1 MNIKSL
7 IVKSSSLILVLIL
20 LLGFLLRSNN
30 LSTWPR
36 PGATFDEYAW
46 TWQGIS
52 LIKNHVPSSWSPHPE
67 YKNFK
72 HVIYQKTHFRMV
84 TPFLEHPPVFGLVAG
99 AFAILNG
106 VQGIY
111 DLEFYD
117 IRPLALI
124 LGLLSLGLVF
134 LLVKEIYDQ
143 KTALLAS
150 LLYATVPTVVIGS
163 RIVQNENFFI
173 PFWLLSLF
181 LISKFIKT
189 KNSWLRNLAA
199 LICGLLVLAKIPW
212 IAAALSIVIIF
223 LVLKKYKDIV
233 KFLAIVIPIAF
244 LFVVYGFY
252 FDYSLFTSL
261 MSLQLQRYDL
271 TFNSIYALFQKPYL
285 VDRFYTDGW
294 IYFGWFSMILLFLKD
309 FKKNLIVITA
319 FLAYFLIF
327 LSGIPDEAGHGW
339 YRYPFYPFLIIST
352 ALFLREYFVKNWLLT
367 FFFLVFV
374 GTSLFQLTWAT
385 VFGFSYLIFRI
396 SIIGWSISLLP
407 LFVNKKPVIKLA
419 SVISLF
425 WFGSFIL
432 LNIWSVFLYNEQ

>member
-1 MNIKSL
+1 MNLKSL
-7 IVKSSSLILVLIL
+7 IINRQSLIIVLIL
-20 LLGFLLRSNN
+20 LLGFFLRSNN

-36 PGATFDEYAW
+36 QGATFDEYAW

-52 LIKNHVPSSWSPHPE
+52 LIKNHVPTSWSPHPE
-67 YKNFK
+67 YKNYK
-72 HVIYQKTHFRMV
+72 DVIYQKTHFRIV

-99 AFAILNG
+99 SFAILNG

-111 DLEFYD
+111 DLHFYD

-124 LGLLSLGLVF
+124 LGMLSLILLY
-134 LLVKEIYDQ
+134 LLVKEIYDK
-143 KTALLAS
+143 KTALVAS

-173 PFWLLSLF
+173 PLWLLSLF

-189 KNSWLRNLAA
+189 KNPWLRNLAA
-199 LICGLLVLAKIPW
+199 LICGLLILAKIPW
-212 IAAALSIVIIF
+212 VAGGISIVIIF
-223 LVLKKYKDIV
+223 LALKKYKDIV
-233 KFLAIVIPIAF
+233 KFLAIAIPIGLLYF
-244 LFVVYGFY
+244 VYGFY
-252 FDYSLFTSL
+252 FDRELFLSLL
-261 MSLQLQRYDL
+261 SLQAQRYDL

-294 IYFGWFSMILLFLKD
+294 IYFGWFSVVLLFLKD
-309 FKKNLIVITA
+309 FKKNIFVSAPI
-319 FLAYFLIF
+319 LAYFLIF

-352 ALFLREYFVKNWLLT
+352 AIFLKDYFLKNWLLT

-385 VFGFSYLIFRI
+385 VFGFSYIIFRI
-396 SIIGWSISLLP
+396 AIIGWSVSLLP
-407 LFVNKKPVIKLA
+407 LFFNKKPVVKLA
-419 SVISLF
+419 TFMSIF
-425 WFGSFIL
+425 WLGSFIL
-432 LNIWSVFLYNEQ
+432 MNIWSIFLYNEQ